1 MVFKSSLSANPQ
13 LWRYGQDN
21 ILFCSIKS
29 PILRRQ
35 GTRVEKIFLEKRPFS
50 FSFKLFLSVFP
61 FDEIFKKKDRAEREE
76 SEVLTKRIAACN
88 SLFMVH
94 QMGKWEWRQRS
105 DGWGKIGRGN
115 SLFPEKSE
123 TIAFFRARQ
132 RFKTMWHRVRAR
144 LHVNVRFFKKRARY
158 CGLSMSVWS
167 KWVYLCITIGAFV
180 PNIKVSFLDFKVHNP
195 VVVVYWRTK
204 SKFQN
209 CSLLLPL
216 QQCSQLFLL

>member
-1 MVFKSSLSANPQ
+1 MEIWPRQYSFLLNKITYFKTTRN
-13 LWRYGQDN
+13 
-21 ILFCSIKS
+21 KS
-29 PILRRQ
+29 W
-35 GTRVEKIFLEKRPFS
+35 KDFLEKRPFS

-61 FDEIFKKKDRAEREE
+61 FFPLMKFSEKKDRTEREE

-144 LHVNVRFFKKRARY
+144 LYFDVRFFRKKAID
-158 CGLSMSVWS
+158 CGFSNVRLVEMSIP
-167 KWVYLCITIGAFV
+167 ITIGAFV

-216 QQCSQLFLL
+216 

>member
-1 MVFKSSLSANPQ
+1 MP
-13 LWRYGQDN
+13 
-21 ILFCSIKS
+21 
-29 PILRRQ
+29 
-35 GTRVEKIFLEKRPFS
+35 S
-50 FSFKLFLSVFP
+50 FFFFQTFFFQFFP
-61 FDEIFKKKDRAEREE
+61 FFPLMKFSKKKDRTEREE

-144 LHVNVRFFKKRARY
+144 LYVEVRFFFRKKAIDCGFSNVRLVEMSIPITNYNWCIRAKY
-158 CGLSMSVWS
+158 Q
-167 KWVYLCITIGAFV
+167 
-180 PNIKVSFLDFKVHNP
+180 SFISRL
-195 VVVVYWRTK
+195 
-204 SKFQN
+204 
-209 CSLLLPL
+209 
-216 QQCSQLFLL
+216 

>member
-1 MVFKSSLSANPQ
+1 MEIWPRQYSFLLNKITYFKTTRN
-13 LWRYGQDN
+13 
-21 ILFCSIKS
+21 KS
-29 PILRRQ
+29 WKDFFR
-35 GTRVEKIFLEKRPFS
+35 KKAIFIFFQTFS
-50 FSFKLFLSVFP
+50 FSFPLWWNFQ
-61 FDEIFKKKDRAEREE
+61 KKKDRAEREE

>member
-13 LWRYGQDN
+13 LWIWPRQYSFLLN
-21 ILFCSIKS
+21 KITYFKTTTNKS
-29 PILRRQ
+29 WKDFR
-35 GTRVEKIFLEKRPFS
+35 KRP

-61 FDEIFKKKDRAEREE
+61 FFPLMKFSKKKDRTEREE

-144 LHVNVRFFKKRARY
+144 LHIDVRGFFLKKKAKDCGFSNVRLVEISIPITNYNWCIRAKY
-158 CGLSMSVWS
+158 QSSIS
-167 KWVYLCITIGAFV
+167 K
-180 PNIKVSFLDFKVHNP
+180 PNGPK
-195 VVVVYWRTK
+195 
-204 SKFQN
+204 
-209 CSLLLPL
+209 
-216 QQCSQLFLL
+216 